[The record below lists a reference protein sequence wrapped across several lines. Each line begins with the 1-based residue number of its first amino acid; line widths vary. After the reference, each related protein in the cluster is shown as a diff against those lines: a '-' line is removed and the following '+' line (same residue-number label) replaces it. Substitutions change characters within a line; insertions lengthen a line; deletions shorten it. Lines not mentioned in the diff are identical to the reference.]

1 MQRPP
6 DFGSMSPQP
15 PAGQEIYLRRPSRYD
30 LDGKSQVAF
39 AQVIELARTKKESAI
54 GYISKDGQMRLVP
67 KPAELRVYSTE
78 DRVIVIADD

>member
-1 MQRPP
+1 M
-6 DFGSMSPQP
+6 
-15 PAGQEIYLRRPSRYD
+15 RRPSRYG
-30 LDGKSQVAF
+30 LDERGQVAF

-67 KPAELRVYSTE
+67 KHAELRAYSTE

>member
-6 DFGSMSPQP
+6 DFGSVSPQP

-30 LDGKSQVAF
+30 LDGNSQVAF

-67 KPAELRVYSTE
+67 KPAELRAYSTE

>member
-1 MQRPP
+1 M
-6 DFGSMSPQP
+6 
-15 PAGQEIYLRRPSRYD
+15 
-30 LDGKSQVAF
+30 AF

-67 KPAELRVYSTE
+67 KPAELRAYSTE